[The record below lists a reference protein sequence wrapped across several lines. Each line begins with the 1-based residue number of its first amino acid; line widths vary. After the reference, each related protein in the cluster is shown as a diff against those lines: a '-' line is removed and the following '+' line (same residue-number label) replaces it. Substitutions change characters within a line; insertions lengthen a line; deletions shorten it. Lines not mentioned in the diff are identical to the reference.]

1 MPMWNLLM
9 AGAPPEGGQ
18 QSNPLL
24 MMLPMVAV
32 FAIFWLLIIRPQQK
46 RQREH
51 QKMIEAIKNGD
62 EVMTS
67 GGIIGTVVGTKESES
82 GGAIV
87 VIKIA
92 ENTKIEVARSFIQQ
106 VLTKNR

>member
-1 MPMWNLLM
+1 MPMWILLM
-9 AGAPPEGGQ
+9 TGTAPSGGQ
-18 QSNPLL
+18 QSNPFLV
-24 MMLPMVAV
+24 MLPMVAV

-51 QKMIEAIKNGD
+51 QKMLEAIKNGD
-62 EVMTS
+62 EVMTA
-67 GGIIGTVVGTKESES
+67 GGLIGTVVGTRDTD
-82 GGAIV
+82 GARIV

-92 ENTKIEVARSFIQQ
+92 ENTKVEVARTHVQQ

>member
-9 AGAPPEGGQ
+9 TGAPPEGGQ

-51 QKMIEAIKNGD
+51 QKMLEAIKNGD

-67 GGIIGTVVGTKESES
+67 GGIIGTVVGTKDSES
-82 GGAIV
+82 GSIV

-92 ENTKIEVARSFIQQ
+92 ENTKVEVARSHIQQ

>member
-1 MPMWNLLM
+1 MPMWMLLM
-9 AGAPPEGGQ
+9 TGAPPSGGQ
-18 QSNPLL
+18 QSNPFLV
-24 MMLPMVAV
+24 MLPMVAV

-51 QKMIEAIKNGD
+51 HKMLEALKNGD

-67 GGIIGTVVGTKESES
+67 GGIIGTVFGTKDTDGVS
-82 GGAIV
+82 IV

-92 ENTKIEVARSFIQQ
+92 ENTKIEVARSHVQQ

>member
-1 MPMWNLLM
+1 MPMWILLM
-9 AGAPPEGGQ
+9 TGAPPSGGQ
-18 QSNPLL
+18 QSNPFLV
-24 MMLPMVAV
+24 MLPMVAV

-51 QKMIEAIKNGD
+51 QKMLEAIKNGD

-67 GGIIGTVVGTKESES
+67 GGLIGTVAGTRDTD
-82 GGAIV
+82 GARIV
-87 VIKIA
+87 VLKIA
-92 ENTKIEVARSFIQQ
+92 ENTKVEVARSHIQQ